1 MKAPGIEAD
10 ERLQLEEILGRA
22 PTDAELAIVSA
33 LWSEHSSR
41 KSSKVHIQEIPATGD
56 HVLPVP
62 GRPIAGRGAGVVDIG
77 HDWVAVFKT
86 AAGDGRVLGDIFA
99 LGARPIACLDALYL
113 GAPDRPGLG
122 RRFESVVRGVGDYAN
137 RVGVP
142 TVGGST
148 AFHPSFD
155 GQPVL
160 NTFALGLARRERL
173 SHSRASGDGN
183 PLYYVGRRTGPRRR
197 SGGRRTGGRRT
208 GRTAEAPPPGDP
220 FTAKTLLEA
229 CLQML
234 RSDAVVA
241 IRNLGAEGLAGIFEM
256 APRGTGLTLD
266 LDRLPLAEADL
277 APGEILLSDSR
288 ERMVIVVE
296 RRRRREVARVF
307 ERWGLTAVDC
317 GEVTGDGLARVAVG
331 GREVASLPIAPL
343 FKKSPMVRHPV
354 AVPKDLAGRQTAPE
368 VPASDDPGEA
378 LKRLLDT
385 PELGSKGW
393 VWRRYDHT
401 VRTNTVVGPGGD
413 AAVLL
418 LKGTPSGLAISCD
431 VNPVYCA
438 LDPYSGG
445 AQAVAEAVRNLA
457 CAGAEPVGL
466 ADCLNFGNPEDPEV
480 AWQFRECV
488 RGITA
493 ACRAL
498 EVPAVSSDVAFQD
511 APPEEAVPSIYPTP
525 TVAMVGLI
533 PDLTNL
539 PAFHFTTAGDRILL
553 LGRDAGEFGGSAYL
567 RLLYGIEQGR
577 PPKVDLGAEE
587 RLADLLRLLGFEGLI
602 TTAHDLAEGG
612 LAVALAEACLDGHL
626 GAELEVGGEPAAL
639 FSESQARALVA
650 VPPRHVDQVLEEA
663 EMFDVPAVDAGR
675 VGGSRLKIACGG
687 ADLDLDIE
695 ELYRIWSTA
704 LPRALGL

>member
-1 MKAPGIEAD
+1 MSRRTEETATPLSTD
-10 ERLQLEEILGRA
+10 ERSQLDEILGRE
-22 PTDAELAIVSA
+22 PTEAEFAIAAA

-41 KSSKVHIQEIPATGD
+41 KSSKVHIQAIPSAGD
-56 HVLPVP
+56 HVLQVP

-86 AAGDGRVLGDIFA
+86 AAGDGGILGDIFA
-99 LGARPIACLDALYL
+99 LGARPIACLDALCF
-113 GAPDRPGLG
+113 GAPGRPQTG
-122 RRFESVVRGVGDYAN
+122 RRIEAAVREIGDYTN

-142 TVGGST
+142 AVGGST
-148 AFHPSFD
+148 VFHPCFD
-155 GQPVL
+155 GRPVV

-173 SHSRASGDGN
+173 SHGRASGTGN
-183 PLYYVGRRTGPRRR
+183 PLFYVGG
-197 SGGRRTGGRRT
+197 RT
-208 GRTAEAPPPGDP
+208 GRLAAETPAAGDP

-241 IRNLGAEGLAGIFEM
+241 IRHLGTEGLAGVFEM
-256 APRGTGLTLD
+256 APRGTGLRLD
-266 LDRLPLAEADL
+266 LDRVPLSEADL
-277 APGEILLSDSR
+277 APAEILGSDSR
-288 ERMVIVVE
+288 ERMVMVIE

-307 ERWGLTAVDC
+307 DRWGLTAVEL
-317 GEVTGDGLARVAVG
+317 GEVTGDGLARLAVD
-331 GREVASLPIAPL
+331 GREVASLPIADL
-343 FKKSPMVRHPV
+343 IKKSPLVRRPV
-354 AVPKDLAGRQTAPE
+354 AVPKDLAERQRLPE
-368 VPASDDPGEA
+368 VPVPDDPGEA

-385 PELGSKGW
+385 PELGSKAW
-393 VWRRYDHT
+393 IWRRFDHT
-401 VRTNTVVGPGGD
+401 VRTNTVAGPGGD

-418 LKGTPSGLAISCD
+418 LKGTPSGLALTCD

-466 ADCLNFGNPEDPEV
+466 ADCLNFGDPEDPEIS
-480 AWQFRECV
+480 WQFRECV
-488 RGITA
+488 RGIAA

-498 EVPAVSSDVAFQD
+498 EVPAVSSDVAFQSPV
-511 APPEEAVPSIYPTP
+511 AGAGRSICPTP

-539 PAFHFTTAGDRILL
+539 PTFHFTAAGDRILL

-567 RLLYGIEQGR
+567 RLLYDIEQGR

-612 LAVALAEACLDGHL
+612 LAVALAEACVDGGL
-626 GAELEVGGEPAAL
+626 GAELEVDGEPTTL
-639 FSESQARALVA
+639 FSETQARALVA
-650 VPPRHVDQVLEEA
+650 VPPRYVEQVLEEA

-675 VGGSRLKIACGG
+675 VGGSRLTIACGG
-687 ADLDLDIE
+687 AAVDVELE
-695 ELYRIWSTA
+695 ELHRIWSTA